1 MSTVR
6 FADTVYQGTSLAN
19 FAGPSIYE
27 QQVQRRQ
34 HPLQPD
40 IEGDFQQDSYY
51 PIEHGYLGLNEM
63 TYTEQDWGCL
73 PEERLSYGFEG
84 EGEVYGSGG
93 AYVAE
98 EEEVVQDLRPENKVV
113 APGFWRPNRLY

>member
-1 MSTVR
+1 
-6 FADTVYQGTSLAN
+6 
-19 FAGPSIYE
+19 
-27 QQVQRRQ
+27 
-34 HPLQPD
+34 
-40 IEGDFQQDSYY
+40 
-51 PIEHGYLGLNEM
+51 M